1 MSTRR
6 SLFSFLATLPVIG
19 LLAPK
24 AQASTDPRRV
34 LEAARVRLE
43 NQTRTDLPQSLREQA
58 LALFQDGLDR
68 CLAEMVHQRELLG
81 DRRLDR
87 LSLNINFEYEDGV
100 QVANAPSIKL
110 R

>member
-1 MSTRR
+1 
-6 SLFSFLATLPVIG
+6 
-19 LLAPK
+19 
-24 AQASTDPRRV
+24 
-34 LEAARVRLE
+34 
-43 NQTRTDLPQSLREQA
+43 
-58 LALFQDGLDR
+58 
-68 CLAEMVHQRELLG
+68 MVHQRELLG